1 MSNRPLILDKF
12 TESLVSFS
20 NYSNQKNEKE
30 DMHHKKMIY
39 SLKKIIVGELTPKQQ
54 KCIWLYYGDRKKMKD
69 IACEMGI
76 GISSVSRHLK
86 KARTRIKKTMNYY
99 F

>member
-1 MSNRPLILDKF
+1 MSNRPLILDGF

-20 NYSNQKNEKE
+20 NYRSKNNERE
-30 DMHHKKMIY
+30 DTNHKKMIY

-54 KCIWLYYGDRKKMKD
+54 KCIWLYYGERKKMKD

-86 KARTRIKKTMNYY
+86 RARMRIEKTMNYY